1 MQGSATCLLAPP
13 VNNDLF
19 PTTVEDV
26 TLASADYEVYGL
38 ECFRRVPPMYKAAI
52 SDEFQRFKNA
62 FSDVAALLEQ
72 FSTFKSFELSKAE
85 DFINRYDLYNAIEQA
100 YIFAAEIFGH
110 ELPTTLEYCNDTE
123 DSTLEWL
130 DFNLIFDSNDD
141 TEIEH
146 LLDKVD
152 ELSSMFEE
160 KVGIEKASN
169 VNFYLDIK

>member
-13 VNNDLF
+13 VNNDLLL
-19 PTTVEDV
+19 TAIGDV
-26 TLASADYEVYGL
+26 TVASADYEVYGV
-38 ECFRRVPPMYKAAI
+38 ECFRRVPPMYKAEI
-52 SDEFQRFKNA
+52 SDEFQKFKNA
-62 FSDVAALLEQ
+62 FSDVAALLKQ

-85 DFINRYDLYNAIEQA
+85 DFINRYDLCNAIDQA
-100 YIFAAEIFGH
+100 HISVAEIFGH
-110 ELPTTLEYCNDTE
+110 ELSTKLEYCNDTE

-130 DFNLIFDSNDD
+130 DFNLIVDSNDD

-152 ELSSMFEE
+152 ELSSKFEE
-160 KVGIEKASN
+160 KVGIEKALN